1 MSVKIRIKRPK
12 GQVVP
17 SSKEIITG
25 IVKDGIKEVL
35 QERKS
40 VKPAEET
47 AIGSL
52 KKGEL
57 KTFHK
62 PQKGSEERY
71 VVEELKV
78 KLAGYTQGESLTK
91 DGVIALFD
99 AISKYAEANKYYVGI
114 TCDPNRREEEHNAE
128 FLAVIACPNKDKA
141 NEMEKA
147 LSGEGYDAGGAVGNV
162 HNSDSK
168 KVYIYKKT
176 PKTVE

>member
-1 MSVKIRIKRPK
+1 MSIKIKLPDGRVI
-12 GQVVP
+12 P
-17 SSKEIITG
+17 SSSEIVAEQVTNALL
-25 IVKDGIKEVL
+25 K
-35 QERKS
+35 QRKY

-52 KKGEL
+52 KRGKQ
-57 KTFHK
+57 KTFNNY
-62 PQKGSEERY
+62 QKESKEGY
-71 VVEELKV
+71 IVEELKV
-78 KLAGYTQGESLTK
+78 KLTGYTQGESLTK

-114 TCDPNRREEEHNAE
+114 TCDPNRREGEHNAE

-168 KVYIYKKT
+168 KVYIYKKS

>member
-1 MSVKIRIKRPK
+1 MIKIRIKRPK

-25 IVKDGIKEVL
+25 IVKDAIKEFL
-35 QERKS
+35 QEGKG
-40 VKPAEET
+40 VKPAKET

-52 KKGEL
+52 KRGEP
-57 KTFHK
+57 KTFNNY
-62 PQKGSEERY
+62 QKGSKEEY

-78 KLAGYTQGESLTK
+78 KLTGYTQGESLTK

-99 AISKYAEANKYYVGI
+99 AISKYAETNKYYVGI
-114 TCDPNRREEEHNAE
+114 TCDPNRREGEHNAE

-141 NEMEKA
+141 NDMERT

-168 KVYIYKKT
+168 KVYIYKKS

>member
-1 MSVKIRIKRPK
+1 MVTDALVREGFIQKSKLKWFNKPK
-12 GQVVP
+12 DE
-17 SSKEIITG
+17 S
-25 IVKDGIKEVL
+25 L
-35 QERKS
+35 
-40 VKPAEET
+40 EE
-47 AIGSL
+47 
-52 KKGEL
+52 
-57 KTFHK
+57 
-62 PQKGSEERY
+62 Y

-78 KLAGYTQGESLTK
+78 KLAGYTHGESLTK

-168 KVYIYKKT
+168 KVYIYKKS